1 MGFPSNNAKSKPSIQ
16 KSTPPCRQL
25 NTSFQY
31 GLHHVLCIHVFSC
44 IYLTNQDKLYTT
56 VLLHWARSFNSQ
68 MYIPYRFVCKI
79 SEPNIETKSCSLP
92 LILWRLLGA
101 LQNKISS
108 ICIYV
113 ALYIHLYLLHKR
125 SHKFSSETVRLLH
138 NHANSYQ
145 QLTVYTFFF
154 FGVKQFCSSNILLNY
169 SCHPTPSPSCTT
181 AQDHLKPCIACYIYT
196 LHNQCT

>member
-1 MGFPSNNAKSKPSIQ
+1 MGFPSNNAKWKPSIQ

-68 MYIPYRFVCKI
+68 MYIPYRFVCKT

-101 LQNKISS
+101 LQNEISS

-125 SHKFSSETVRLLH
+125 SHKFSSETVRLLN

-145 QLTVYTFFF
+145 QLTVYFFF
-154 FGVKQFCSSNILLNY
+154 LGGKTVLFFKYTTILFLSSHTL
-169 SCHPTPSPSCTT
+169 P
-181 AQDHLKPCIACYIYT
+181 K
-196 LHNQCT
+196 LHNCPRSFKTLYCMLHIYIA